1 MKCAPRQEIKRHYY
15 FIAPQGRWQAVRHV
29 VPGVIKQHKP
39 EQVTGVILAL
49 ICFSS
54 VNLMLTFRARG
65 QGKVAASDAG
75 KRNFACLKCTVFAK
89 PMKLATNNNKKRNY
103 S

>member
-1 MKCAPRQEIKRHYY
+1 M
-15 FIAPQGRWQAVRHV
+15 

-54 VNLMLTFRARG
+54 VNLLLTCRAGG

-75 KRNFACLKCTVFAK
+75 KRNLACLKGAVLARL
-89 PMKLATNNNKKRNY
+89 MKLAANNNNK
-103 S
+103 

>member
-1 MKCAPRQEIKRHYY
+1 MCFQAGNKETLLLHSP
-15 FIAPQGRWQAVRHV
+15 PGRWQAVRHV

-75 KRNFACLKCTVFAK
+75 KGNFACLKRTV
-89 PMKLATNNNKKRNY
+89 PQSR
-103 S
+103 